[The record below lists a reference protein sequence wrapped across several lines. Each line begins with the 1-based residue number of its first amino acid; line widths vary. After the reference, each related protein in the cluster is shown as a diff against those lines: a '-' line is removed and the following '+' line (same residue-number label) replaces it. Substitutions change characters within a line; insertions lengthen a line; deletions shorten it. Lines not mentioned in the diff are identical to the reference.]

1 MKEKKEKEAK
11 EKTTCSV
18 FGTGYDP
25 NVAECQICKKEYAD
39 EYKKCKELTLKASS
53 KGAKTVAE
61 PGKVEKVEKVEKVVA
76 KPEKVEKG
84 AKTVTKSEKVE
95 KVERSVEKTK
105 KEWVTVSKT
114 KKDWEKIILEKYPK
128 RGAGYVKIIKHLSKT
143 GMGTS
148 ELVKKFGRAFG
159 WGERIWIAKNAVK
172 LYKKNGKWVAEI

>member
-53 KGAKTVAE
+53 KGAKTVTK
-61 PGKVEKVEKVEKVVA
+61 PVEKVEKTVT
-76 KPEKVEKG
+76 KPVEKVEK
-84 AKTVTKSEKVE
+84 T
-95 KVERSVEKTK
+95 VEKTE

-143 GMGTS
+143 GMRTS